1 MKRLMLEIFIL
12 NVGIMSVEYL
22 YYYSMVKNMISSILT
37 FVYVQL
43 VQKVS
48 CNQ

>member
-22 YYYSMVKNMISSILT
+22 YYYSMVKNMINKFNINICVCAISAKGIM
-37 FVYVQL
+37 
-43 VQKVS
+43 
-48 CNQ
+48 